1 MEKRKGGTKMKTLRI
16 HLIAVLLLLGVFIC
30 VAWAQTPRVGGTLVT
45 STYGN
50 ITSLNPIWK
59 YDQPAFMISQ
69 NIYSTLVIS
78 DWGIAEGAKPYGDL
92 AKSWEISDDGLTYTF
107 HLYDNVYWH
116 DGEKFTSADVK
127 FTYDTA
133 ISKKYPIASY
143 LKLVKEI
150 RTPDENTVVFKL
162 SDVNAPFLPMFAN
175 ASNWYGQIIPKHLY
189 DGTDIQ
195 TNPYNKKPVGTG
207 PFKFLEWKDGQFVS
221 LQVNDKY
228 FRERAYLDKIVWR
241 IYTNKEIPQ
250 ADFISGN
257 LHLLMYELIPPFH
270 QLKALASKPGVKM
283 WEQKSIYDRCLLFN
297 HKRKPFND
305 IRVREAISLA
315 INRDEVSQ
323 LAWAGLWRPNYHASS
338 AGSPLFTNFKVR
350 WPEQDL
356 KRAQQ
361 LLDEAGYPPDSQGV
375 RLKPVLIATDY
386 LRPMVE
392 VIIQQLKKIGVQ
404 VKFDLSETATWL
416 SRLGS
421 GDFDLTPYYIRF
433 GPDPDSYGEHF
444 GTGAPRNLGKYSNA
458 TLDELVKAGRK
469 TLNVSKRKEIYDKVQ
484 EILRKDFAYLPVTQS
499 GYFQFSTEKLHG
511 VTFGDPTSYGKSF
524 GWGGYRACWL
534 EE

>member
-1 MEKRKGGTKMKTLRI
+1 MKAVRFYFI
-16 HLIAVLLLLGVFIC
+16 GVLLLLNCFSSG
-30 VAWAQTPRVGGTLVT
+30 ALAQTPNFGGTLIT
-45 STYGN
+45 STFGN

-69 NIYSTLVIS
+69 NIYSSLVIS

-92 AKSWEISDDGLTYTF
+92 AKSWEVSDDGLTYTF

-116 DGEKFTSADVK
+116 DGVKFTSADVK
-127 FTYDTA
+127 FTYEID
-133 ISKKYPIASY
+133 IKKNYPIASY

-150 RTPDENTVVFKL
+150 RTPDEKTVVFKL
-162 SDVNAPFLPMFAN
+162 SEVNAPFLPMFAN
-175 ASNWYGQIIPKHLY
+175 ASNWYGQIIAKHLY

-207 PFKFLEWKDGQFVS
+207 PYKFVEWKDGQFVT
-221 LQVNDKY
+221 LQVNEKY
-228 FRERAYLDKIVWR
+228 FRERAYLDKIIWR
-241 IYTNKEIPQ
+241 IYTNKEVPQ

-270 QLKALASKPGVKM
+270 QLKALGAKPGLKM
-283 WEQKSIYDRCLLFN
+283 WEQKSIYDRCIVFN
-297 HKRKPFND
+297 HKRKPFSD

-315 INRDEVSQ
+315 INREEVSQ
-323 LAWAGLWRPNYHASS
+323 LAWAGLWKPNYHASC
-338 AGSPLFTNFKVR
+338 AGSPLFTNSKVR

-361 LLDEAGYPPDSQGV
+361 LLDEAGYPAGADGV

-386 LRPMVE
+386 LKPMVE
-392 VIIQQLKKIGVQ
+392 VIIQQLRGIGVQ

-444 GTGAPRNLGKYSNA
+444 GTGEARNVGKYSNA
-458 TLDELVKAGRK
+458 SLDELVKAGQK
-469 TLNVSKRKEIYDKVQ
+469 TLNFSKRKEIYDKVQ
-484 EILRKDFAYLPVTQS
+484 EILRKDFAYLPVTES
-499 GYFQFSTEKLHG
+499 GYFQFSTAKLHG

-534 EE
+534 EK